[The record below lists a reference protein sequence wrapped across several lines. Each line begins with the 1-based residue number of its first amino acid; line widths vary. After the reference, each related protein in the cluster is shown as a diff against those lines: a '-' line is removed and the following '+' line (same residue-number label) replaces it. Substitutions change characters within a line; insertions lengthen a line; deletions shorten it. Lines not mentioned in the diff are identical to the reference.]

1 MSNSAL
7 KRLLSVFRRKD
18 EEPGGSEPGQSAPA
32 HATDSSLEQV
42 LIRLQQLVEERSFV
56 DVRFPGKASNTY
68 QSLII
73 KVDPLERYVLI
84 DELFPAHGS
93 LFVSPGDE
101 VEVTSMRKGIPVKF
115 SSWVKSVSLDEADG
129 FPAYRLALPEA
140 VEAKQRRTF
149 FRVHVD
155 TDAGVKLK
163 IRGPD
168 RERLLC
174 TVQNLSFGGVGFT
187 CQGNLT
193 EALRANNQLG
203 NSVLS
208 IPGVPD
214 ISCDLEA
221 RSFEFRR
228 KPYRHTLV
236 GSRFV
241 ALSGSAEKQL
251 EQYLTL
257 LQRQQRRES
266 SRD

>member
-1 MSNSAL
+1 MSHSAL
-7 KRLLSVFRRKD
+7 KRLLSAFRRKD
-18 EEPGGSEPGQSAPA
+18 EAPEDSGTEPAAGARGPE
-32 HATDSSLEQV
+32 SSLEQV

-56 DVRFPGKASNTY
+56 DVRFPGKGGNAY

-84 DELFPAHGS
+84 DELFPAHGA
-93 LFVSPGDE
+93 LFITPGDE
-101 VEVTSMRKGIPVKF
+101 VEVTSVRKGIPVRF
-115 SSWVKSVSLDEADG
+115 TSWVKAVSLDEADG
-129 FPAYRLALPEA
+129 YPAYRLALPEA
-140 VEAKQRRTF
+140 VEAKQRRTY
-149 FRVHVD
+149 FRVHID
-155 TDAGVKLK
+155 SEAGVKLK
-163 IRGPD
+163 IRGPE

-174 TVQNLSFGGVGFT
+174 TVQDLSFGGVGFT

-193 EALRANNQLG
+193 DALRANNQLG
-203 NSVLS
+203 NSILS

-241 ALSGSAEKQL
+241 ALTGASEKHL